1 MLKGTATGA
10 TQTPGASP
18 APTQSTNPG
27 AAAPRPATAALR
39 PAEAAPSGDAGAGA
53 AAPPDVNAPKS
64 GAVGCVCSRCG
75 AALVADE
82 IALTKKLIN
91 RGATEFLCLDCLAA
105 FFGCSVERLHQKIE
119 QFRRDGCALFL

>member
-39 PAEAAPSGDAGAGA
+39 PAEAAPSGG

-75 AALVADE
+75 AALVAAE